1 MSLVQPAVYFRALFL
16 CLSVAD
22 QSEALKLVTLGE
34 GKKIQFREISFL
46 CFSYVKVLLKKNPEN
61 IEIFVSRVLKIDKK

>member
-46 CFSYVKVLLKKNPEN
+46 CFFIRKSIAEKKPGKHRDFCIESPEN
-61 IEIFVSRVLKIDKK
+61 

>member
-22 QSEALKLVTLGE
+22 QSEALKLVTLVE
-34 GKKIQFREISFL
+34 GKKFQVRKISFL
-46 CFSYVKVLLKKNPEN
+46 CFFIRKSIAEKKKNGKLRDFCIESPEN
-61 IEIFVSRVLKIDKK
+61 